1 MFEVRHHDG
10 RPFPHLIVRIIL
22 QIGFTTLM
30 FVAAFSQPKPPSWNQ
45 ADMRR
50 LFHPYVGRWVGE
62 WTITDVEGIV
72 IKRIKLQQ
80 QYWWDKGHLKG
91 LMSFEDRGKLSSL
104 TSDIYLQGG
113 EIISE
118 VVNTEERNFYR
129 AYPQTEFILWTP
141 MKKEDVLRRRI
152 KESVFEKNG
161 AIWFISEGFE
171 RFIDGEKVETLLFRV
186 ELKRV
191 T

>member
-1 MFEVRHHDG
+1 
-10 RPFPHLIVRIIL
+10 
-22 QIGFTTLM
+22 
-30 FVAAFSQPKPPSWNQ
+30 
-45 ADMRR
+45 
-50 LFHPYVGRWVGE
+50 
-62 WTITDVEGIV
+62 
-72 IKRIKLQQ
+72 
-80 QYWWDKGHLKG
+80 
-91 LMSFEDRGKLSSL
+91 MSFKDRGKLSSL

-171 RFIDGEKVETLLFRV
+171 RFIDAEKVETLLFRV